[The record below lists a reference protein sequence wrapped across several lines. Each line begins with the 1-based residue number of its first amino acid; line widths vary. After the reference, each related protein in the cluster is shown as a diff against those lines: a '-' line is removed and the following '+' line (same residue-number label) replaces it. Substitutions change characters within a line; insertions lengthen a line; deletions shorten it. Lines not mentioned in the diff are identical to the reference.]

1 LLNQFG
7 IEVHYTTD
15 PSAMGGFGGFG
26 GMGGGFNMAGNPGDY
41 VFGQHGIDDIISQMM
56 ELQK

>member
-1 LLNQFG
+1 MILLNQFG

-15 PSAMGGFGGFG
+15 PSALAGFG
-26 GMGGGFNMAGNPGDY
+26 GMGRGFNLAGNPGDY
-41 VFGQHGIDDIISQMM
+41 VFGQNGIDDIISQMM

>member
-1 LLNQFG
+1 LNQFG

-15 PSAMGGFGGFG
+15 PSAMDFG
-26 GMGGGFNMAGNPGDY
+26 GMGGGMFNMTGNPGDY
-41 VFGQHGIDDIISQMM
+41 VYGQNGIDDIISRMM